1 MWVIDWAKSHPQ
13 AAALYTCFAVGVL
26 VVYRTLTTKATGEYD
41 YILTLSAAL
50 QTLAFGLLDFDTKSN
65 VGEGLSEKTLVAF
78 LLAHMAR
85 TSTTFTGEGY
95 IPEDNTADVYLYQL
109 LEVAGVAFL
118 AHKLN
123 KVKAARS
130 MNQIA
135 QGVERWSLV
144 GSMVGLALA
153 LGYFTKSTGHN
164 QFWMD
169 WAWMASVWLEA
180 FALFP
185 QVYLLISAAAPYV
198 DDTAV
203 HFAGLTLSASGF
215 FALFWGRAAK
225 DRYNEFE
232 KTGEHLFFIAI
243 MGAVMVRVTLCSAY
257 FYVFMKTSRGHKG
270 ALVSSG
276 KGEYELCMSDD
287 QTDFDEL

>member
-1 MWVIDWAKSHPQ
+1 MWVVDWAKTHPQ

-78 LLAHMAR
+78 LLAHAAR

-109 LEVAGVAFL
+109 LEISGVVFL

-144 GSMVGLALA
+144 GGMVGLALV

-169 WAWMASVWLEA
+169 WAWMSSVWLEA

-185 QVYLLISAAAPYV
+185 QVWLLISAAAPYV

-203 HFAGLTLSASGF
+203 HFAGLTLCASGF
-215 FALFWGRAAK
+215 FGLFWGRAAK
-225 DRYNEFE
+225 DRYSEFE
-232 KTGEHLFFIAI
+232 RTGEHLFFIAI
-243 MGAVMVRVTLCSAY
+243 LGAVLVRVTLCSAY

-287 QTDFDEL
+287 QNDFDEL